1 MNELIELLIQKNL
14 KIAIVESMTGGRL
27 AYEFVK
33 HKGASSIFQ
42 EGFILYS
49 NESKSKY
56 LEIPLKDIENYGVVS
71 KYISQKMAERLYQ
84 MTDRDITVSV
94 TGYASD
100 RSPNEAYFSIFYKGV
115 MTTKHIVFKSTDKRE
130 ENIMKTVQLITENLK
145 VLFKK

>member
-49 NESKSKY
+49 NEAKSKY

-71 KYISQKMAERLYQ
+71 NYTAQKMAERMHQL
-84 MTDRDITVSV
+84 TNRDITISV

-130 ENIMKTVQLITENLK
+130 ENILKTVQLITENLK
-145 VLFKK
+145 VLIKK